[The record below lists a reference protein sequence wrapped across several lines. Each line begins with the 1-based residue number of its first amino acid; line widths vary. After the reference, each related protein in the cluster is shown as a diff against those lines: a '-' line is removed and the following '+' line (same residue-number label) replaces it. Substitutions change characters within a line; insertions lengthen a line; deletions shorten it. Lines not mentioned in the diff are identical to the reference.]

1 MWSSTYLV
9 LCFIAFARAAEVS
22 PAKPARWELVTI
34 DFEGPR
40 TSEVATPNPFTNFRL
55 DVTFTHHS
63 SKVKHVIP
71 GFYAADGN
79 AAHTSAESGNIWRV
93 RFTPARTGK
102 WSYVASFRK
111 GNFIAVKDIDG
122 VPASFDGES
131 GDFTVGVGEFKAPD
145 LRAKGRLQ
153 YVGQRYY
160 RYANGEYKLKLG
172 TNTPENLLAYEGF
185 DGEPTPLSFE
195 SHLKDWRSGDPTW
208 GDSGRGKEMIGAVNY
223 LSKMGVNSLF
233 AISMTVKGDS
243 DGQVHPWRSRSD
255 RIRYDVSKLEQW
267 EIVFD
272 HAERK
277 GISLNLAFCET
288 ENEAI
293 FEHEEKISKQTG
305 FALSRKVYYREIIA
319 RFSHHLGFA
328 TIIGEENGW
337 SEEKKNG
344 GGFPWGVGNT
354 HQQRKI
360 FSRFIR
366 DTDPYKSP
374 IGVHTYP
381 SLKNE
386 VYTPMLGPRS
396 GVRHE
401 SASLQMGR
409 KWSTYHE
416 TKHWVDQ
423 SIVHGMPWVVAADEI
438 GADWEGLPGGIPPAS
453 AGKPNM
459 SFRAVLCWGNIM
471 AGGAGVEVFSGRV
484 DQSLSN
490 FREFDSIWAEFSRP
504 LRLFDE
510 HNIPFWAMHAYS
522 DIVSP
527 KKKLNNNQ
535 WMYGFAKRGDVYVIY
550 QSGEIEPLLNLSG
563 VTGKFHVRWFNPRP
577 SSSSN
582 LELGS
587 VLTVVGGG
595 AKVEVGKP
603 PFESGRDWAIVV
615 SRTFPLSNTA
625 TKASSVSPHDL
636 IPGSL
641 TFGTN
646 TSHW

>member
-1 MWSSTYLV
+1 MWS
-9 LCFIAFARAAEVS
+9 RALIVISLIGLACSVSVS
-22 PAKPARWELVTI
+22 PAEPARWELITV
-34 DFEGPR
+34 DFDGLQ
-40 TSEVATPNPFTNFRL
+40 TSEVAEPNPFTNFRL
-55 DVTFTHHS
+55 DVTFSHAAS
-63 SKVKHVIP
+63 GVKHVVP

-79 AAHTSAESGNIWRV
+79 AAYTSAISGNVWRV
-93 RFTPARTGK
+93 RFTPSRTGK
-102 WSYVASFRK
+102 WSYTASFRK
-111 GNFIAVKDIDG
+111 GHYIAVKDIEG
-122 VPASFDGES
+122 TPASFDGER
-131 GDFTVGVGEFKAPD
+131 GEFVVGVRTFQPPD

-172 TNTPENLLAYEGF
+172 TNTPENILAYEGF
-185 DGEPTPLSFE
+185 DGEPTPLTFE
-195 SHLKDWRSGDPTW
+195 SHVQDWRSGDPTW
-208 GDSGRGKEMIGAVNY
+208 GDGGRGKGMIGAVNY
-223 LSKMGVNSLF
+223 LSNMGVNSMF
-233 AISMTVKGDS
+233 AILMTVKGDS
-243 DGQVHPWRSRSD
+243 KGQVHPWRSRDD
-255 RIRYDVSKLEQW
+255 RSRYDVSKLEQW

-293 FEHEEKISKQTG
+293 FEHEAGLSKQTG
-305 FALSRKVYYREIIA
+305 FALARKVYYREIIA

-337 SEEKKNG
+337 HEEEKNG
-344 GGFPWGVGNT
+344 GGFPWGVGNS
-354 HQQRKI
+354 HQQRKQ
-360 FSRFIR
+360 FSQFIR
-366 DTDPYKSP
+366 NLDPYKSP
-374 IGVHTYP
+374 IGVHTFP
-381 SLKNE
+381 PMKDE
-386 VYTPMLGPRS
+386 VYTPMLGPHS

-416 TKHWVDQ
+416 TKHWVDE
-423 SIVHGMPWVVAADEI
+423 SIIHGMPWVVAADEI
-438 GADWEGLPGGIPPAS
+438 GSDREGLPGGIPLAS
-453 AGKPNM
+453 SGKPNV

-504 LRLFDE
+504 LRLFQE

-522 DIVSP
+522 DIVTP
-527 KKKLNNNQ
+527 KKEMHSGQ
-535 WMYGFAKRGDVYVIY
+535 WMYGFAKLGDVYVIY
-550 QSGEIEPLLNLSG
+550 QSGEIDPLLNLSG
-563 VTGKFHVRWFNPRP
+563 VRGKFQVRWFNPRP
-577 SSSSN
+577 SPSSN

-587 VLTVVGGG
+587 ILTVSGGND
-595 AKVEVGKP
+595 KVELGSP
-603 PFESGRDWAIVV
+603 PFARDRDWAIVV
-615 SRTFPLSNTA
+615 SRTFPLTNVA

-641 TFGTN
+641 TFGLN
-646 TSHW
+646 TSFW

>member
-1 MWSSTYLV
+1 MWSVALFV
-9 LCFIAFARAAEVS
+9 LASIVLARAAKVS
-22 PAKPARWELVTI
+22 PSEPARWERITI
-34 DFEGPR
+34 DFEGPK
-40 TSEVATPNPFTNFRL
+40 TSEAAATNPFTNYRL
-55 DVTFTHHS
+55 DVTFTHGAS
-63 SKVKHVIP
+63 GVKYVIP

-79 AAHTSAESGNIWRV
+79 AAETSAQSGNIWRV
-93 RFTPARTGK
+93 RFTTARTGK

-111 GNFIAVKDIDG
+111 GDFIAVRDIDG
-122 VPASFDGES
+122 VSTSFDGE
-131 GDFTVGVGEFKAPD
+131 GGNFVVGARQFQPPD

-153 YVGQRYY
+153 YVGQRYL

-172 TNTPENLLAYEGF
+172 TNTPENVLAYKGF
-185 DGEPTPLSFE
+185 DGEPTPLTFE

-208 GDSGRGKEMIGAVNY
+208 GSDDRGKEMIGAVNY
-223 LSKMGVNSLF
+223 LSNMGVNSLF
-233 AISMTVKGDS
+233 AILMTVKGDS
-243 DGQVHPWRSRSD
+243 KGQVHPWRSQKD

-267 EIVFD
+267 EVVFD

-293 FEHEEKISKQTG
+293 FEHEAGLSKKTG

-337 SEEKKNG
+337 TEEHKHG
-344 GGFPWGVGNT
+344 GGFPWGVGNS
-354 HQQRKI
+354 HQQRRM
-360 FSRFIR
+360 FSQFIR
-366 DTDPYKSP
+366 NIDPYKSP
-374 IGVHTYP
+374 IGVHTFP
-381 SLKNE
+381 SLKEE
-386 VYTPMLGPRS
+386 VYTPMLGPHN

-401 SASLQMGR
+401 SASLQMAR
-409 KWSTYHE
+409 KWSTYEE
-416 TKHWVDQ
+416 TRHWVDQ
-423 SIVHGMPWVVAADEI
+423 SIVHGMPWVVAADEV
-438 GADWEGLPGGIPPAS
+438 GSDREGVPGGVPLAS
-453 AGKPNM
+453 SGKPNV

-471 AGGAGVEVFSGRV
+471 AGGAGVEVFSARV

-504 LRLFDE
+504 VSLFQD

-522 DIVSP
+522 NIVTP
-527 KKKLNNNQ
+527 KKKMNNGQ
-535 WMYGFAKRGDVYVIY
+535 WMYGFAKLGDVYVIY

-563 VTGKFHVRWFNPRP
+563 VGGKFQVRWFDPRP
-577 SSSSN
+577 SLSSN

-587 VLTVVGGG
+587 VLTVSGGNG
-595 AKVEVGKP
+595 KVELGKP
-603 PFESGRDWAIVV
+603 PYARNRDWAIVV
-615 SRTFPLSNTA
+615 ARTFPLSNSA

-646 TSHW
+646 SSFW